1 MFIRHYI
8 SMAPRKFLIPN
19 RVGRL
24 SSEFNYEVNNSFP
37 KSTEKQ
43 SVVSWSS
50 PGKSAVGASVSG
62 GTYRNIVIRRQFGT
76 R

>member
-1 MFIRHYI
+1 MT
-8 SMAPRKFLIPN
+8 PRKPLIPN
-19 RVGRL
+19 RVGR
-24 SSEFNYEVNNSFP
+24 
-37 KSTEKQ
+37 
-43 SVVSWSS
+43 VVSQQFNISKNTYPKNNETPSVATWSS